1 MNNPFNYQNDL
12 TGFRSTLAT
21 EVAKH
26 DQNVSNAYQR
36 AVGQKADL
44 IAKAK
49 ELKSAGE
56 ELVKQGLEAEIIPV
70 AGKAVFKGGKAVA
83 TALKNRFG
91 GSASESSGPVEEGAE
106 GSGDPVEV
114 EGAGDIELPSVGS
127 GPAPVSSSTQPFG
140 EINENTLTNSSPFTR
155 NQPRASDITE
165 RVGNAEQTASNEV
178 ENLGSRAEQT
188 AQEGAEAIG
197 DTAEGAGNAIS
208 EAVQGAT
215 TAGEDALAGAGEAIS
230 GAAEGISSGIGA
242 ATGAIES
249 GIGAATEGLTD
260 AAVATSWIPFVGEV
274 LGGLAA
280 ASALGAA
287 GYGLYEEIKGGDA
300 ESAAEA
306 SNLQI
311 APTPKLNV
319 AGSFVAPQQTS
330 VEQ

>member
-36 AVGQKADL
+36 AVGQKAD
-44 IAKAK
+44 IVAKAK

-56 ELVKQGLEAEIIPV
+56 ELVKQGLEAEVIPV

-91 GSASESSGPVEEGAE
+91 GSASESSGPVEEGSQVSGDPVRVE
-106 GSGDPVEV
+106 GSGDV
-114 EGAGDIELPSVGS
+114 ELPSIGEN
-127 GPAPVSSSTQPFG
+127 PAPVSSSNQPFG
-140 EINENTLTNSSPFTR
+140 EIDENTLSNSSPFTR
-155 NQPRASDITE
+155 NQPRATDMVE
-165 RVGNAEQTASNEV
+165 RVGNAEQTASNEA

-230 GAAEGISSGIGA
+230 GAAEGAIGA
-242 ATGAIES
+242 ATGAIE
-249 GIGAATEGLTD
+249 GGVGAATEGLID
-260 AAVATSWIPFVGEV
+260 AAAATSWIPFVGEV
-274 LGGLAA
+274 LGGIAA

-287 GYGLYEEIKGGDA
+287 GYGLYEEIKGGAA

-306 SNLQI
+306 SKLQI

>member
-36 AVGQKADL
+36 AVGQKAD
-44 IAKAK
+44 IVAKAK

-56 ELVKQGLEAEIIPV
+56 ELVKQGLEAEVIPV

-91 GSASESSGPVEEGAE
+91 GSASESSGPVEEGEATGDPVRVE
-106 GSGDPVEV
+106 GSGDV
-114 EGAGDIELPSVGS
+114 ELPSIGEN
-127 GPAPVSSSTQPFG
+127 PAPVSSSNQPFG
-140 EINENTLTNSSPFTR
+140 EIDENNLSDSPPLTR
-155 NQPRASDITE
+155 NQPRATDMVE
-165 RVGNAEQTASNEV
+165 RVGNAEQTASNEA

-230 GAAEGISSGIGA
+230 GAAEGAIGA
-242 ATGAIES
+242 ATGAIE
-249 GIGAATEGLTD
+249 GGVGAATEGLID
-260 AAVATSWIPFVGEV
+260 AAAATSWIPFVGEV
-274 LGGLAA
+274 LGGIAA

-287 GYGLYEEIKGGDA
+287 GYGLYEEIKGGAA

-306 SNLQI
+306 SKLQI